1 MNEANEYLK
10 HVVTRR
16 QLLRAG
22 SAGVGS
28 LALQSMLAPEALAKQ
43 IQSSG
48 LHFAP
53 KAKRIIFLFMN
64 GDFFWP
70 ILISVWSYKGWEK
83 ISKINT

>member
-1 MNEANEYLK
+1 MNEANEFLE

-22 SAGVGS
+22 AAGVGS
-28 LALQSMLAPEALAKQ
+28 LALQSMLAPDALAKQ

-53 KAKRIIFLFMN
+53 KAKRIIFLLMN
-64 GDFFWP
+64 GAPPQHDLF
-70 ILISVWSYKGWEK
+70 V
-83 ISKINT
+83 SKPEVAKH